1 VPALVNESNNWC
13 EPMNSNSRTTERTRN
28 RRRGFLGKLTGA
40 IVLIPFAAQLVTRV
54 ALAAEKLSEDDPTA
68 VSLGYKNDAA
78 LATHETYVAGRN
90 CAGCA
95 FFQGD
100 AAPEGPCLVFR
111 GKLVNAKGWCA
122 SWRQRG

>member
-1 VPALVNESNNWC
+1 
-13 EPMNSNSRTTERTRN
+13 MNSNSRTRERTRN

-40 IVLIPFAAQLVTRV
+40 IVLIPFAAQLASRV

-78 LATHETYVAGRN
+78 RATHETHVAGRN

-95 FFQGD
+95 FFQGT
-100 AAPEGPCLVFR
+100 AALEAPCLVFS

-122 SWRQRG
+122 SWRERG

>member
-1 VPALVNESNNWC
+1 MPPLVDESHNRC
-13 EPMNSNSRTTERTRN
+13 EPMSWKSRTTEQTRN
-28 RRRGFLGKLTGA
+28 RRRGFLGKLAGA
-40 IVLIPFAAQLVTRV
+40 IVLIPFAAQFVTRV

-95 FFQGD
+95 FFQGGN
-100 AAPEGPCLVFR
+100 AAEGSCLVFR